1 MERVGYA
8 ASRRRGAVSAPS
20 LSSALSLV
28 EQGLAV
34 FPVSRERTPLIKGW
48 PTKAA
53 TTREAVERLWHGF
66 PHAPCVGVACER
78 SDLVVIDRDPRN
90 GGDDTWGRLLLE
102 HGDDWLRSA
111 TVATPRGGEHVY
123 LTARGRRFRSG
134 THALGPGVDVKAIG
148 GYVVAPESTGE
159 HGAYRWMDTYG
170 IAERPLLPVP
180 ASLAA
185 ILPVSRRR
193 GDCGEQGSWHRDE
206 HQKDISS
213 GVHPLLSLRQ
223 TQWTPERI
231 KASDADRA
239 FALAAAHWL
248 GMPPNRELGQ
258 PFRCFLPGH
267 ADERPSASFG
277 RSDGGFFYYHDFHA
291 RDPGLRLLTL
301 AEVHHAQ
308 VTGRIA
314 KLSGP
319 LHSVWKMRLLYD
331 LGLLDPV
338 DVPLPPLPAN
348 AYAATRAVYEGFRL
362 LVGLRWR
369 VYPDREPVTFTYPF
383 VMGWC
388 SVSESSARRGVRMLV
403 ATGVIAK
410 VGTVAFSGRTAP
422 LFMPGEK

>member
-1 MERVGYA
+1 
-8 ASRRRGAVSAPS
+8 VSAPS

-34 FPVSRERTPLIKGW
+34 FPVSRKRTPLIQGW

-66 PHAPCVGVACER
+66 PHAPCVGVACGR
-78 SDLVVIDRDPRN
+78 SDLVVIDRDPRSR
-90 GGDDTWGRLLLE
+90 GDDTWGRLLLE

-123 LTARGRRFRSG
+123 LTAQGRRFRNG
-134 THALGPGVDVKAIG
+134 THALGPGVDVKAVG

-159 HGAYRWMDTYG
+159 HGAYRWMDGYG
-170 IAERPLLPVP
+170 IAERALLPVP

-185 ILPVSRRR
+185 ILPAYQAE
-193 GDCGEQGSWHRDE
+193 GDSGVRHRDE
-206 HQKDISS
+206 HQRDISS

-223 TQWTPERI
+223 AQWTPDRI
-231 KASDADRA
+231 KTIDADPA

-248 GMPPNRELGQ
+248 GMPPDRELGHS
-258 PFRCFLPGH
+258 FRCVLPGH
-267 ADERPSASFG
+267 AEERPSASFG
-277 RSDGGFFYYHDFHA
+277 RNDTGFYYYHDFHA
-291 RDPGLRLLTL
+291 RNADLYLLTF
-301 AEVHHAQ
+301 AEVYHAQ

-319 LHSVWKMRLLYD
+319 LHAVWKMRLLHD

-338 DVPLPPLPAN
+338 DVSLPTLPAN

-388 SVSESSARRGVRMLV
+388 SVSESSARRAVRMLV

-422 LFMPGEK
+422 LFMPGKK